1 MNSIYLDDSLYHLM
15 EAQKSID
22 LLEPIDPFEE
32 IFEAADIKTAV
43 KLKNNEENSNGAV
56 GHLKAAAQSILNFIR
71 NIISSIRDF
80 FEKRCMDKKQRAAY
94 EEFKKACANNPELK
108 NKKITVMD
116 FKKFNGEYEKLLKE
130 AENADRELA
139 KGKDFPADEILK
151 KITDFC
157 GGAAKGAMFTVGCEA
172 ALQWASS
179 STDVARQMLNQLQT
193 DEKMQQKMVKSLG
206 SGEVKRFEKQLKI
219 LTKRQSVR
227 RGIMKLKG
235 YSSTSLQNAIEN
247 TIKQVSG
254 MVSAGTKLGA
264 VMPKEDVSKG
274 KVGNVMN
281 KVAAA
286 VTHPKE
292 VAGAVKEFTKGN
304 NASMIRRGAHNKE
317 IVSGVKKY
325 LEVNGKTSAEAR
337 QQYKSK
343 YGKKKPRKLQD
354 QSMMDSILGVNDQ
367 NSVTN
372 KAKKRFLRK

>member
-15 EAQKSID
+15 EAQKAID

-32 IFEAADIKTAV
+32 IFEAADVKTAI
-43 KLKNNEENSNGAV
+43 KLKNNEENSKGAV

-94 EEFKKACANNPELK
+94 EEFKKACANKPELK

-116 FKKFNGEYEKLLKE
+116 FKKFNGDYEKLLKE

-139 KGKDFPADEILK
+139 KGKDYPADEILK
-151 KITDFC
+151 KISEFC
-157 GGAAKGAMFTVGCEA
+157 SGAAKGTMYTVGCEV

-179 STDVARQMLNQLQT
+179 STDVARHMLNQLHT
-193 DEKMQQKMVKSLG
+193 DEKMQQEMVKSLG

-219 LTKRQSVR
+219 LAKRQSVR

-247 TIKQVSG
+247 TINQVVG
-254 MVSAGTKLGA
+254 MISATEKLGS
-264 VMPKEDVSKG
+264 VMPKEDISKG
-274 KVGNVMN
+274 KVGNAMN
-281 KVAAA
+281 KVSAA
-286 VTHPKE
+286 VTHRKE
-292 VAGAVKEFTKGN
+292 VADSLKEFAKGN
-304 NASMIRRGAHNKE
+304 NVNMIRRGAHNKE
-317 IVSGVKKY
+317 IVSGVKKHF
-325 LEVNGKTSAEAR
+325 EINSRTSDEAR
-337 QQYKSK
+337 RQYKAK
-343 YGKKKPRKLQD
+343 YGKRKPRKLQD

-367 NSVTN
+367 NGVTN
-372 KAKKRFLRK
+372 KAKKRFLKK

>member
-15 EAQKSID
+15 KAQKAID

-32 IFEAADIKTAV
+32 IFEAADAKTVV
-43 KLKNNEENSNGAV
+43 KLKNNEESSKGAV

-71 NIISSIRDF
+71 NIIASIRDF

-157 GGAAKGAMFTVGCEA
+157 GGAAKGAMYTVGCEA

-193 DEKMQQKMVKSLG
+193 DEKMQQEMVKSLG

-219 LTKRQSVR
+219 LTKRQSIR

-235 YSSTSLQNAIEN
+235 YSSTSLQNAVEN

-304 NASMIRRGAHNKE
+304 NASMIRRGVHNKE